1 MTLVREGD
9 DARPEVPAGGAT
21 DDGREMR
28 TSTAKAAAATP
39 SRRAKK
45 APPVESGDGK
55 KKPKSKGKSK
65 RVEFRQLS
73 DQELMEVAETWS
85 SEVVEAE
92 EPDTP
97 GPPSEAEPPLAA
109 RWRPPLALQL
119 APCARWTARSS

>member
-1 MTLVREGD
+1 
-9 DARPEVPAGGAT
+9 
-21 DDGREMR
+21 MR

-109 RWRPPLALQL
+109 RIAS
-119 APCARWTARSS
+119 AARAAANAI